1 MRWVLLLLV
10 AANVMLFTWFQ
21 FRGDPQGESRES
33 VQDLP
38 AQRDGVAT
46 LELLSETD
54 AAASAIEE
62 PTAAEGGP
70 EPTAR
75 QAPMCWML
83 GPMPEEV
90 TAKQVLQRFENQ
102 AVPAELRDI
111 EVITGL
117 DYLLYMGPFAS
128 RAESLAKLK
137 QLQGAGVD
145 SFLITR
151 GSLTEAISLGLYT
164 RRSMAETARDS
175 FGEQGYVAQ
184 IRENERSGT
193 QQWVVIPMA
202 ATEKLD
208 IPFWNELDM
217 DFSGLERK
225 QNWCAAIAPA
235 ESIE

>member
-1 MRWVLLLLV
+1 MRWVLAVLV
-10 AANVMLFTWFQ
+10 AANVLLFTWFQ
-21 FRGDPQGESRES
+21 LRGDSEGELQERTQGMP
-33 VQDLP
+33 V
-38 AQRDGVAT
+38 QRDGVAS
-46 LELLSETD
+46 LELLSETNAASS
-54 AAASAIEE
+54 AAAEQVIHQDEPESSAV
-62 PTAAEGGP
+62 
-70 EPTAR
+70 

-90 TAKQVLQRFENQ
+90 TAKQVLLRFENLSI
-102 AVPAELRDI
+102 PAELREI

-137 QLQGAGVD
+137 ELQGAGVD

-151 GSLTEAISLGLYT
+151 GSLTEAISLGLYN
-164 RRSMAETARDS
+164 RRSAAETALEN
-175 FGEQGYVAQ
+175 FAKQGYALQ
-184 IRENERSGT
+184 IRENERSGS
-193 QQWVVIPMA
+193 QQWLVIPI
-202 ATEKLD
+202 ATAEKLD

-225 QNWCAAIAPA
+225 QNWCAAIASA